1 MAAQAQATG
10 TILVATTTQG
20 GAVRLPGAVLTISL
34 PDGPTIATQFSDE
47 DGRCRFSAVAPGTYW
62 VTASLSGF
70 DDTRVVV
77 RIEAGLEATARLD
90 LPVSGISEHVEVVAT
105 AENAQASIAE
115 TLAPKAVL
123 DSRTVEQL
131 PIRDSSVLSALKLL
145 AGIVQGPGGVS
156 IKGGRPNQS
165 AVQIGMASLTDP
177 TTGTPLFR
185 LPADAVDSV
194 EVFAN
199 PYAVEFGRFSSGMTV
214 VNTKRAG
221 DTWRVTLNSP
231 DVSFRTV
238 RGRPWALKG
247 LESFGPR
254 IGVGGPL
261 IKGRLFLE
269 QSAQMRYEVGEVQIR
284 SQDDTRLTKWLSA
297 FTRVDATLTPRHTLT
312 GTLNIFP
319 SRTDAATL
327 NTFNSPEA
335 TADVHDTLLVG
346 NVSAHSTLSDS
357 AVLESTVQ
365 LGHFGV
371 DVAGH
376 GTAPME
382 LLPQGNTGNFFNR
395 QHRQTDTLQL
405 VEAAT
410 GSRSFYG
417 VQHLFKFGLDLL
429 RTTFVGTSDSSP
441 VDIRRPDGT
450 LARRLTFSG
459 PIEQRVQS
467 TDVALFAQDRVQVAA
482 RLLVEAGVRVDRDGV
497 LTRVNG
503 TPRVGAVVLL
513 NERGTAVLRG
523 GYGLF
528 FERTPSVV
536 GAFGQFETTTDRR
549 YDADGTTP
557 LTLPMVFVH
566 RASADLDT
574 ARSATW
580 NLGFDDRLNQ
590 DWFLRTALLSR
601 RGGSELI
608 VNPVTAGSTS
618 ELLLTSRGRSSYRE
632 AELTLRYAP
641 GPGLEAS
648 GSYVRSSA
656 YANLNAYTAFF
667 DNVRWPIIGTDAY
680 APTGSDIPH
689 RFVGRFRTLVG
700 SRWSLSSVVEV
711 RTGFPYSAVNEMLD
725 WVGPRNQQFHYPMVA
740 VVDLGV
746 ERQVKLFKWK
756 PWIGVRAYNALN
768 AFVPSEVQANLASSA
783 FGSLYNTYHR
793 QIRLQV
799 RIER

>member
-1 MAAQAQATG
+1 M
-10 TILVATTTQG
+10 
-20 GAVRLPGAVLTISL
+20 
-34 PDGPTIATQFSDE
+34 
-47 DGRCRFSAVAPGTYW
+47 
-62 VTASLSGF
+62 TASLSGF
-70 DDTRVVV
+70 DDTRATV
-77 RIEAGLEATARLD
+77 RVEAGSEAPARLD
-90 LPVSGISEHVEVVAT
+90 LPVSGISERVEVVAT
-105 AENAQASIAE
+105 AENMQASIAE
-115 TLAPKAVL
+115 PLAPKAVL
-123 DSRTVEQL
+123 DSRTVAQL
-131 PIRDSSVLSALKLL
+131 PIRDNSVLSALKLL
-145 AGIVQGPGGVS
+145 AGIVQGPGGIS

-165 AVQIGMASLTDP
+165 AIQIGMASLTDP

-221 DTWRVTLNSP
+221 NTWRVTLNSP

-238 RGRPWALKG
+238 RHRPWALKG

-261 IKGRLFLE
+261 VKGRLFLQ
-269 QSAQMRYEVGEVQIR
+269 QSAQMRYEVSEVQSR

-297 FTRVDATLTPRHTLT
+297 FTRVDATLTPRHALT

-319 SRTDAATL
+319 SRTDDATL

-335 TADVHDTLLVG
+335 TADVNDTLLVG

-365 LGHFGV
+365 MGRFGV

-395 QHRQTDTLQL
+395 QHRQTNTFQL

-410 GSRSFYG
+410 GSRSLYG
-417 VQHLFKFGLDLL
+417 VQHLFKVGLDLL

-441 VDIRRPDGT
+441 VNIRRPDGT
-450 LARRLTFSG
+450 LARRLTFGG
-459 PIEQRVQS
+459 PIEQHVET
-467 TDVALFAQDRVQVAA
+467 TDVALFAQDRVQVAT

-497 LTRVNG
+497 LDRING
-503 TPRVGAVVLL
+503 TPRAGAVVLL

-536 GAFGQFETTTDRR
+536 GAFDQFETTTDRR
-549 YDADGTTP
+549 YAADGVTP
-557 LTLPMVFVH
+557 LASPMTFVH
-566 RASADLDT
+566 RRSAPLDA

-580 NLGFDDRLNQ
+580 NLGFDDRLSQ
-590 DWFLRTALLSR
+590 AWFVRTAILSR
-601 RGGSELI
+601 HGESELV
-608 VNPVTAGSTS
+608 VNPVTKGSTS
-618 ELLLTSRGRSSYRE
+618 ELLLTSEGRSSYRE

-641 GPGLEAS
+641 GPKFEAS
-648 GSYVRSSA
+648 GSYVRSA
-656 YANLNAYTAFF
+656 AKANLNAYTAFF
-667 DNVRWPIIGTDAY
+667 DNVRWPIIDRDAY
-680 APTGSDIPH
+680 APTGSDIPD
-689 RFVGRFRTLVG
+689 RFVGRFRAMLG
-700 SRWSLSSVVEV
+700 QRWSLSSVVEM
-711 RTGFPYSAVNEMLD
+711 RTGFPYSAVDEMLD
-725 WVGPRNQQFHYPMVA
+725 WVGPRNQQFHFPTVA
-740 VVDLGV
+740 VVDLGL
-746 ERQVKLFKWK
+746 ERQIKLFKWK
-756 PWIGVRAYNALN
+756 TWIGVRAYNALN
-768 AFVPSEVQANLASSA
+768 AFVPGEVQANLASPA
-783 FGSLYNTYHR
+783 FGSFYDTFRR

-799 RIER
+799 RIDQ